1 MLREKFLRSVT
12 LAILLVSSTLLLVFP
27 SFAATVRT
35 PAATGTKTY
44 GTKTVRI
51 DASNISDG
59 YVMMKYTGKA
69 PKIKVRIKKT
79 TEYTYD
85 LNTSG
90 RYETF
95 PLTEGN
101 GSYTIMVFE
110 NVSGTMYSTAF
121 TQKINVTMEDTNS
134 PFLYPNQ
141 FCDFN
146 INSKT
151 VKTGDTLV
159 EGKTDVLEKVEAV
172 YKYAVDNITYDY
184 QKAKTVQSG
193 YLPDVDDTLR
203 TKKGICFDYS
213 ALMTAMLRTQDIP
226 TKLVIGYAG
235 NTYHA
240 WISVY
245 SEEQGWIDNAI
256 HFDGTNWKFMDPT
269 FASNGKD
276 DPEVMDYINNQ
287 SNYIARFSY

>member
-1 MLREKFLRSVT
+1 MLKENVFRAMALT
-12 LAILLVSSTLLLVFP
+12 ALLVSGMLLPAF
-27 SFAATVRT
+27 SSYAATVRT
-35 PAATGTKTY
+35 PVAAETVTY
-44 GTKTVRI
+44 GTSTVRI
-51 DASNISDG
+51 DASNTSDG
-59 YVMMKYTGKA
+59 YIMMKYTGKS
-69 PKIKVRIKKT
+69 PKIKVRIKKD

-101 GSYTIMVFE
+101 GNYTVILFE
-110 NVSGTMYSTAF
+110 NISGNMYSTAF
-121 TQKINVTMEDTNS
+121 TQTISVTMEDTNI

-141 FCDFN
+141 FCNFN
-146 INSKT
+146 ADSEA
-151 VKTGDTLV
+151 VKTADTLTA
-159 EGKTDVLEKVEAV
+159 GKTDTLAKVEAI

-184 QKAKTVQSG
+184 QKASTVQSG
-193 YLPDVDDTLR
+193 YLPVIDDTLQ
-203 TKKGICFDYS
+203 TKKGICFDYA

-235 NTYHA
+235 STYHA

-245 SEEQGWIDNAI
+245 SKEQGWIDNAI

-269 FASNGKD
+269 FASSGKGN
-276 DPEVMDYINNQ
+276 PAITDYINNQ
-287 SNYIARFSY
+287 ANYIAKFSY

>member
-1 MLREKFLRSVT
+1 MLSKKLFNAMT
-12 LAILLVSSTLLLVFP
+12 LAVLLVSGTLLLTFS

-35 PAATGTKTY
+35 PLASETVTY
-44 GTKTVRI
+44 GTNTVRI
-51 DASNISDG
+51 DASNTSDG
-59 YVMMKYTGKA
+59 YVMMKYTGKVS
-69 PKIKVRIKKT
+69 KIKVRIKKD

-90 RYETF
+90 HYETF

-101 GSYTIMVFE
+101 GNYTISVFE
-110 NVSGTMYSTAF
+110 NISGNIYSTAF
-121 TQKINVTMEDTNS
+121 TRTISVAMQDSNS

-141 FCDFN
+141 FCNFN
-146 INSKT
+146 ADSET
-151 VKTGDTLV
+151 VKTADTLTD
-159 EGKTDVLEKVEAV
+159 GKTDTLAKVEAI

-184 QKAKTVQSG
+184 QKAQTVQSG
-193 YLPDVDDTLR
+193 YLPVIDDTLQ
-203 TKKGICFDYS
+203 TKKGICFDYA

-235 NTYHA
+235 STYHA

-245 SEEQGWIDNAI
+245 SQEQGWIDNAI

-269 FASNGKD
+269 FASSGKGN
-276 DPEVMDYINNQ
+276 PAITDYINNQ
-287 SNYIARFSY
+287 ANYIAKFSY